1 MKNKKNVF
9 ISHYGKD
16 EEHIKNLKTLLSKNN
31 YELRNSSIDSTKA
44 NDANN
49 PEYVKT
55 LLRPGIKW
63 AGTTIVL
70 IGDKTHT
77 REWVDW
83 EIKKSFKEG
92 NRIVGVYIN
101 GESDA
106 EVPENFEKYGDALV
120 GWNTDRIIGAIE
132 GTINN
137 WENPN
142 GSTREGRWSPYR
154 GTC

>member
-9 ISHYGKD
+9 ISHNSKD
-16 EEHIKNLKTLLSKNN
+16 DEHIKKLKDLLSKSN
-31 YELRNSSIDSTKA
+31 YELRNSSIDSTKT
-44 NDANN
+44 NDAKN
-49 PEYVKT
+49 PEYVKS

-92 NRIVGVYIN
+92 NRIIGVYIN

-120 GWNTDRIIGAIE
+120 GWDTNRIVGAIE

-137 WENPN
+137 WETPD
-142 GSTREGRWSPYR
+142 GSPRAGKWSPYR